1 MSEKTD
7 ISRREFLKAGAGT
20 AAVGFALRGPAALAR
35 PARIVGAND
44 RVRVA
49 VIGVHGRGMNH
60 GEGYA
65 QVPNAELAARR
76 GVDENILAK
85 RLGEIQE
92 KGLARPRTEVGLP
105 QLLV

>member
-1 MSEKTD
+1 HTRSKRD
-7 ISRREFLKAGAGT
+7 WSSDVCSSDLFLKAGAGT

-60 GEGYA
+60 VEGYA
-65 QVPNAELAARR
+65 QVPNAELAALCDVRSEERR
-76 GVDENILAK
+76 
-85 RLGEIQE
+85 
-92 KGLARPRTEVGLP
+92 VGKWC
-105 QLLV
+105 VAGGWR